1 VGKTKN
7 KKKFPENR
15 AFDGKIIKS
24 RTESNS
30 DGYPHWRFSKVDRN
44 GPFSWPGS
52 TDYKIISEI
61 ITKLAELDSQKWNDF
76 LGSDHHN
83 LHPDSLSKDAKK
95 RIAELRI
102 DDSVDMLYSLRVNGK
117 IRIIC
122 IRYGDSARLLWFDPE
137 HKVAPA
143 KLKHT

>member
-1 VGKTKN
+1 V
-7 KKKFPENR
+7 F
-15 AFDGKIIKS
+15 
-24 RTESNS
+24 
-30 DGYPHWRFSKVDRN
+30 
-44 GPFSWPGS
+44 
-52 TDYKIISEI
+52 
-61 ITKLAELDSQKWNDF
+61 
-76 LGSDHHN
+76 
-83 LHPDSLSKDAKK
+83 
-95 RIAELRI
+95 